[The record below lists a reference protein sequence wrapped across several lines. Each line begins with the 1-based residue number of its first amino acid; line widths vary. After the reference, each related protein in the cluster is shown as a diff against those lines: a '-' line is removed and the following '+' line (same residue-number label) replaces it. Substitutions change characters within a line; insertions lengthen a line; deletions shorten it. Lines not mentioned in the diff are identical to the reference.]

1 MHPELTTYIQTQ
13 LALGISQDI
22 IINDLSAQGGWPLAD
37 IEAAFAAIPSVGAM
51 TVPSEPSEQY
61 VAPVNM
67 PVSIKYFEW
76 LMYGSFLASV
86 GFSIFQFISTG
97 YELYLLGA
105 MVVPIFWTLIK
116 FICVYRIV
124 YKRTEWA
131 RVVLTILFAFNIFSI
146 FGIVVYFLTNPILL
160 LSVIPV
166 ILEIFALYYLFTKSS
181 TEWLTP
187 DLLKSGLSSSNYT
200 TENKKW
206 TKIIPTTNHI
216 FMVISVLLVFG
227 LDLVILF
234 SSPELAPFFIEMLVV
249 FAIFVMFYVYELSTL
264 KKKFSN
270 SESRSDT
277 WFVALVIIRNVV
289 FVLNFIPFIQILG
302 GIALIFGGIPYIG
315 IYFFL
320 LRRRKEV
327 LAVTAVTG

>member
-51 TVPSEPSEQY
+51 TVPSEPSERY

-124 YKRTEWA
+124 YNE
-131 RVVLTILFAFNIFSI
+131 LN
-146 FGIVVYFLTNPILL
+146 GQ
-160 LSVIPV
+160 
-166 ILEIFALYYLFTKSS
+166 ELY
-181 TEWLTP
+181 
-187 DLLKSGLSSSNYT
+187 
-200 TENKKW
+200 
-206 TKIIPTTNHI
+206 
-216 FMVISVLLVFG
+216 
-227 LDLVILF
+227 
-234 SSPELAPFFIEMLVV
+234 
-249 FAIFVMFYVYELSTL
+249 
-264 KKKFSN
+264 
-270 SESRSDT
+270 
-277 WFVALVIIRNVV
+277 
-289 FVLNFIPFIQILG
+289 
-302 GIALIFGGIPYIG
+302 
-315 IYFFL
+315 
-320 LRRRKEV
+320 
-327 LAVTAVTG
+327 